1 MDAQNV
7 KLPVLDQLDVY
18 VVGIGE
24 QTSVETLQIVQA
36 LRADGFASDRDY
48 LDRKPKAQFKTANKL
63 NAQYTITIGET
74 EVNNKTANVKQMRT
88 GLEVTVPV
96 SDILHDFDD
105 IITKHFTDD
114 EEID

>member
-1 MDAQNV
+1 RLLLLMNAQNV

-36 LRADGFASDRDY
+36 LRADGFASDRNY

-74 EVNNKTANVKQMRT
+74 ELK
-88 GLEVTVPV
+88 
-96 SDILHDFDD
+96 
-105 IITKHFTDD
+105 
-114 EEID
+114 